1 MRAADGGTGG
11 PSWPGTAPSATAGLS
26 CPHHSLARGGPL
38 QEGRTGCDHE
48 AVSAAPETDA
58 DGPTLTR
65 RQELGAASARSLLLT
80 VLGEYVLPGRQL
92 VWTSTLI
99 ELFAELD
106 VAEKAARQAI
116 MRTADDGWIV
126 GQRIGRETR
135 WQLTGQGTRL
145 LEEGAARIYGSASA
159 EQPWDGSW
167 LVLTVSEPE
176 NARALRQRL
185 RTQLGWA
192 GLGSSSPGVWVSPR
206 VDREAEAARVLAELG
221 LTAGSWSFVARAGQV
236 GDERTLVRS
245 AWDLDAI
252 ENRYEDFLDLVGSR
266 RPRTDRQAL
275 VAQVRLV
282 QEWRRFPLLDQGLPR
297 ELLPPLW
304 SGNRAA
310 QVFRERHATWAP
322 RAAAAWAELSRED

>member
-1 MRAADGGTGG
+1 MTAA
-11 PSWPGTAPSATAGLS
+11 S
-26 CPHHSLARGGPL
+26 
-38 QEGRTGCDHE
+38 
-48 AVSAAPETDA
+48 VTDLE
-58 DGPTLTR
+58 GPTLTR

-80 VLGEYVLPGRQL
+80 VLGEYVLPRQEL

-99 ELFAELD
+99 ELFADLD

-116 MRTADDGWIV
+116 MRTADNGWIA

-135 WQLTGQGTRL
+135 WELTAQGTRL
-145 LEEGAARIYGSASA
+145 LKEGTERIYGSASA
-159 EQPWDGSW
+159 EQAWDGSW
-167 LVLTVSEPE
+167 LVLTVAVPE
-176 NARALRQRL
+176 NNRALRQRL

-192 GLGSSSPGVWVSPR
+192 GLGSFSPGVWVSPR
-206 VDREAEAARVLAELG
+206 PDREAEASRVLEELG
-221 LTAGSWSFVARAGQV
+221 LTEGSWSFVARAGQV
-236 GDERTLVRS
+236 GSERSLVRS

-252 ENRYEDFLDLVGSR
+252 EGRYEDFLEQVGSR

-282 QEWRRFPLLDQGLPR
+282 QEWRRFPLLDPGLPR
-297 ELLPPLW
+297 ELLPPRW

-322 RAAAAWAELSRED
+322 RAAAAWTELSRTD